1 MTPLLPSGLWS
12 VEPGP
17 VISVQHLGE
26 EIRQE
31 GDRHEEGERERK
43 EEGDVLDNDGFNAAS
58 HRRALIRAGGLEHQ
72 RWAANLER
80 AERAGCP
87 GGVDRFVVASNNNI
101 IL

>member
-17 VISVQHLGE
+17 VISVEHLGE
-26 EIRQE
+26 EIRQQ

-58 HRRALIRAGGLEHQ
+58 HRRALIRAGGWST
-72 RWAANLER
+72 R
-80 AERAGCP
+80 
-87 GGVDRFVVASNNNI
+87 GGLQ
-101 IL
+101 ILRGRRGLGV